1 MNDWWIPVIG
11 WEISGCGL
19 VREQYMFIIK
29 LCHLTYM
36 FLDTH
41 LDVSLRFT
49 NVEAITIISIT
60 RNFVY
65 ASDSVAREV
74 LATVGTLSIDFLL
87 PWTVARARTKVCIN
101 TSPKN
106 FPLEIP

>member
-1 MNDWWIPVIG
+1 MVAVW
-11 WEISGCGL
+11 
-19 VREQYMFIIK
+19 
-29 LCHLTYM
+29 
-36 FLDTH
+36 LDSSIFYYKALSPHVAH
-41 LDVSLRFT
+41 LDVLLRFT

-106 FPLEIP
+106 FLLEIP

>member
-1 MNDWWIPVIG
+1 
-11 WEISGCGL
+11 
-19 VREQYMFIIK
+19 
-29 LCHLTYM
+29 M

-60 RNFVY
+60 QNFVY
-65 ASDSVAREV
+65 ASGSAAQEV
-74 LATVGTLSIDFLL
+74 LAAVGALSIDFILL
-87 PWTVARARTKVCIN
+87 WILAMVQTKVCIEN
-101 TSPKN
+101 SPKN